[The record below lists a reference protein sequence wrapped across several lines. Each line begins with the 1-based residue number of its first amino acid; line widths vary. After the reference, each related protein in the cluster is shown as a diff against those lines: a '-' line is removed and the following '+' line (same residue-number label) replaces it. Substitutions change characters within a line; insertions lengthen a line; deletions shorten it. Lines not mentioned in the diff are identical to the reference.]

1 MRTIVLAATSI
12 VALAIGMAPAHATL
26 QIAWDFGGTTGICV
40 DNTGCDLNAAVGTLQ
55 LADQTINGVT
65 VNGSIQTSTKS
76 ATLDILNT
84 SSLSVINT
92 TGSDIQVTVT
102 VGDNNFIGPVTQFA
116 TAGSGVWQ
124 NAIGSTITLN
134 WYNDPGNAQG
144 AEGAG
149 DTPGNLIDT
158 FTSTALVA
166 ADSFSHNG
174 SGAVS
179 DGALFSMTESA
190 TGTLTAG
197 ATLLNRGQTE
207 IKSATTAVPEPGSL
221 AMLGGALL
229 GLGLLGRQRRL
240 G

>member
-12 VALAIGMAPAHATL
+12 LALAIGMAPAHATL
-26 QIAWDFGGTTGICV
+26 QIAWDFGGTTGLCV
-40 DNTGCDLNAAVGTLQ
+40 DNTGCDLNAAIGTLQ
-55 LADQTINGVT
+55 LADQVINGIE

-76 ATLDILNT
+76 ASLDILNT

-92 TGSDIQVTVT
+92 TASSIPVTVT
-102 VGDNNFIGPVTQFA
+102 VGDNDFIGPVTQFA
-116 TAGSGVWQ
+116 TAGSGTWQ

-134 WYNDPGNAQG
+134 WYNDPANAQG
-144 AEGAG
+144 ADTAT
-149 DTPGNLIDT
+149 DTPGSLIDT
-158 FTSTALVA
+158 FTSTALLV

-179 DGALFSMTESA
+179 DGALFSMTEQA

-197 ATLLNRGQTE
+197 ANLLNRGQTE
-207 IKSATTAVPEPGSL
+207 IKSAVAVSEPGSL
-221 AMLGGALL
+221 ALLGGALL
-229 GLGLLGRQRRL
+229 GMGLLGRRRRL

>member
-1 MRTIVLAATSI
+1 MRTIVLSAVS
-12 VALAIGMAPAHATL
+12 ALAITVGMAPANAVL
-26 QIAWDFGGTTGICV
+26 QIAWDFGGTTGGCV

-76 ATLDILNT
+76 SSLDILNT

-124 NAIGSTITLN
+124 NAIGSTLTLN
-134 WYNDPGNAQG
+134 WYNDPANAQG
-144 AEGAG
+144 ADTAG
-149 DTPGNLIDT
+149 DTPGALIDT
-158 FTSTALVA
+158 FNSTALIA

-174 SGAVS
+174 SGAVA
-179 DGALFSMTESA
+179 DGAPFSMTEQV

-197 ATLLNRGQTE
+197 APLLNRGQTE
-207 IKSATTAVPEPGSL
+207 IKSAAIAVPEPGSL
-221 AMLGGALL
+221 AVLGA
-229 GLGLLGRQRRL
+229 
-240 G
+240 

>member
-1 MRTIVLAATSI
+1 MLRIATSV
-12 VALAIGMAPAHATL
+12 VALLAFSAPAWATL
-26 QIAWDFGGTTGICV
+26 QISWNFGGTTGLCI
-40 DNTGCDLNAAVGTLQ
+40 DNTACDQNLAVGTLQ

-76 ATLDILNT
+76 AASDILNT

-92 TGSDIQVTVT
+92 TAASIPVTVT

-116 TAGSGVWQ
+116 TAGSGTWQ
-124 NAIGSTITLN
+124 NAIDSTLTMN
-134 WYNDPGNAQG
+134 WYNDPANAQG
-144 AEGAG
+144 ADIAT
-149 DTPGNLIDT
+149 DTPGTLIDT
-158 FTSTALVA
+158 FTSTALLA

-179 DGALFSMTESA
+179 DGALFSMTEQA
-190 TGTLTAG
+190 IGTLTAG

-207 IKSATTAVPEPGSL
+207 IKSATPIQEPGSL
-221 AMLGGALL
+221 ALL
-229 GLGLLGRQRRL
+229 GASLLGMAAFLRRRQ